1 MFGLR
6 HRNETVSGALTKV
19 SMAGGLEFFID
30 GEGFDDQ
37 PHISSV
43 MFVPTQGEAT
53 ELIGPPLNSKCIC
66 DARWSFHSKV
76 CPDLARLIS
85 E

>member
-6 HRNETVSGALTKV
+6 HRNETVAGALTKV

-43 MFVPTQGEAT
+43 MFVPRQGEAVD
-53 ELIGPPLNSKCIC
+53 LIGPPLNSKY
-66 DARWSFHSKV
+66 
-76 CPDLARLIS
+76 IS
-85 E
+85 HALEH